1 MLLLKYRQLIEPPDL
16 KPFMGYVLKVQGP
29 IVSSTSAVQEYAD
42 RFHKAFQGFPINLP
56 IRLIFLSRESERVFE
71 ARAKNFLMDRQMQFL
86 NERISSRK
94 VSLYFVVE
102 GNVENLKLVMD
113 ALSSAGVE
121 VEVSR
126 TALMEDL
133 AYFFGGSS
141 QDPFQY
147 AIEERDYGVK
157 VGDSF
162 AAIYSMTKVPPRVWA
177 FQLYSLLSLGRDF
190 ICVVGFKKMSPEAAQ
205 MEFGKRLK
213 LFEYQAREGGNIARG
228 EVVMELLEE
237 VKDIN
242 LGRELVVSF
251 SSFVAVFGEEKE
263 ILKEKKKIEFA
274 VRQNELPYECENTT
288 HIEHFSMLFR
298 YNEKELRSLGLV
310 RFMPQ
315 SRFYLMCMP
324 RGYPRG
330 KQEGVIFYNEIG
342 EAFLLDIRVP
352 PPNGLVVGQM
362 GSGKS
367 VFLQYFA
374 TFQDY
379 VVFVEKI
386 QEGEGSYT
394 VFTKMLEGGYYPI
407 SLDRPVSI
415 NPFGNTIKLVDPIGF
430 LEDMGYRFEDFTE
443 NDLNTLENVLNTYY
457 LGKKG
462 AIKVGEVLDRLKEV
476 PHTEYL
482 QNKLEDFVDREWE
495 IRYDIDRDKLLFL
508 KTILTM
514 AYKLGKGEDID
525 PSIAEE
531 VILKTYEK
539 LAGDGVL
546 VDREVLMS
554 DFYRTAKDLGFEEF
568 AQRLRSYTM
577 DGTYGN
583 FFDRPSSIDFK
594 SHVFFELRTTD
605 RELLPIVLLSILTWM
620 VKWFSRPE
628 MQDRAKGI
636 VLDEAWAILEDP
648 SLVKFVE
655 EAFRTY
661 RKKGIFIMIASQF
674 ASDVS
679 VGVGEIVK
687 KSCPYQI
694 FLYSQDVEEVARLFD
709 FTDAERELYK
719 QVRPPRDYNYKY
731 SLLYMRTPYQTK
743 AGKEQGLFFLIP
755 SREFYWTATTHPQDR
770 VKREQYKNFYK
781 SLAKA
786 IEVLAQEDMAKN
798 T

>member
-1 MLLLKYRQLIEPPDL
+1 MLLWKYRQLIEPSDL
-16 KPFMGYVLKVQGP
+16 KPFVGYVLKVQGP
-29 IVSSTSAVQEYAD
+29 IVSSTSAAQEYAE
-42 RFHKAFQGFPINLP
+42 RFYKAFQGFPINLP
-56 IRLIFLSRESERVFE
+56 VRLIFLSREDERVFD
-71 ARAKNFLMDRQMQFL
+71 AKPKNFLMERQLKFL
-86 NERISSRK
+86 NENISSRK
-94 VSLYFVVE
+94 VSFYFVVE
-102 GNVENLKLVMD
+102 GSAEDLKLVMD

-126 TALMEDL
+126 NALMEDL
-133 AYFFGGSS
+133 AYFFGGNP
-141 QDPFQY
+141 QDPFNY

-157 VGDSF
+157 VGDQF
-162 AAIYSMTKVPPRVWA
+162 ALVYSMTKVPSRVWA

-205 MEFGKRLK
+205 VEFGKRLK
-213 LFEYQAREGGNIARG
+213 LFEYQAREGGDIARS
-228 EVVMELLEE
+228 EIVMELLEQ

-242 LGRELVVSF
+242 LGRELVVAF

-263 ILKEKKKIEFA
+263 LLKEKKKIEFA
-274 VRQNELPYECENTT
+274 IRQNELPYECENTT

-298 YNEKELRSLGLV
+298 YNEKELRDLGLV

-330 KQEGVIFYNEIG
+330 KQEGAIFFNEIA
-342 EAFLLDIRVP
+342 EPFLLDIRVP

-415 NPFGNTIKLVDPIGF
+415 NPFGNTIKTVDAIGF
-430 LEDMGYRFEDFTE
+430 LEDLGYRFEDFTE
-443 NDLNTLENVLNTYY
+443 SDLTTIENVLNANY
-457 LGKKG
+457 LGRKG
-462 AIKVGEVLDRLKEV
+462 KIKIAEILAFLRQV
-476 PHTEYL
+476 PNTEYL
-482 QNKLEDFVDREWE
+482 QSKLEDFKDREWE

-508 KTILTM
+508 KTILAM
-514 AYKLGKGEDID
+514 AYKLGRGEDMD

-531 VILKTYEK
+531 VVLKTYER
-539 LAGDGVL
+539 LAEDGVL
-546 VDREVLMS
+546 VPREVLMS
-554 DFYRTAKDLGFEEF
+554 DFYKTAKDLGFDEF

-577 DGTYGN
+577 EGTYGN
-583 FFDRPSSIDFK
+583 FFDRPSSIEFR

-628 MQDRAKGI
+628 MQDKTKGI
-636 VLDEAWAILEDP
+636 ILDEAWAILEDP
-648 SLVKFVE
+648 SLIKFVE

-679 VGVGEIVK
+679 VGAGEIVK

-709 FTDAERELYK
+709 FTDAEKELYK

-731 SLLYMRTPYQTK
+731 SLFYMRTPYQTK
-743 AGKEQGLFFLIP
+743 SGKEQGLFFLIP

>member
-1 MLLLKYRQLIEPPDL
+1 MLLWKYKQLMEPPDM
-16 KPFMGYVLKVQGP
+16 KPFLGYVLRVQGP
-29 IVSSTSAVQEYAD
+29 IISSESLAKEYAQQ
-42 RFHKAFQGFPINLP
+42 FYKALQGIPIGLP
-56 IRLIFLSRESERVFE
+56 IRIIFLSREDTKIFE
-71 ARAKNFLMDRQMQFL
+71 MGAKNFLMERQLKFL

-102 GNVENLKLVMD
+102 GSVESLKLVKD
-113 ALSSAGVE
+113 ALTSAGLE
-121 VEVSR
+121 VDIARAE
-126 TALMEDL
+126 LMEDL

-141 QDPFQY
+141 EEPFVH

-157 VGDSF
+157 VGDEF
-162 AAIYSMTKVPPRVWA
+162 ALVYSMTKVPARVWA

-190 ICVVGFKKMSPEAAQ
+190 ICVLGFRKLSPEEAQ

-213 LFEYQAREGGNIARG
+213 LFEHQAQEGGDLARA
-228 EVVMELLEE
+228 EVVMELVEQ

-242 LGRELVVSF
+242 LGRELVVGF
-251 SSFVAVFGEEKE
+251 SSFIAVFGEEKE
-263 ILKEKKKIEFA
+263 LLKEKKKIEFA
-274 VRQNELPYECENTT
+274 FRQLELHYECENTT
-288 HIEHFSMLFR
+288 HMEHFSLLFH
-298 YNEKELRSLGLV
+298 YNEKDLKSLGLV

-315 SRFYLMCMP
+315 SRFYLFILP
-324 RGYPRG
+324 RSYSRG
-330 KQEGVIFYNEIG
+330 KKEGVIFYNEIG
-342 EAFLLDIRVP
+342 QPFFLDIRVP

-379 VVFVEKI
+379 VVLVEKI

-394 VFTKMLEGGYYPI
+394 VFTKMLDGGYYPI

-430 LEDMGYRFEDFTE
+430 LEDMGYKFEEFTE
-443 NDLNTLENVLNTYY
+443 NDLNTLENLLNTYY

-462 AIKVGEVLDRLKEV
+462 TIKVGEVLDRLKEV
-476 PHTEYL
+476 PNTEYM
-482 QNKLEDFVDREWE
+482 QSKLEDFADGEWE

-508 KTILTM
+508 KTLLVM
-514 AYKLGKGEDID
+514 AYKLGKGDDMD
-525 PSIAEE
+525 PSVAEE
-531 VILKTYEK
+531 VILKTYDR
-539 LAGDGVL
+539 LSGGGVL

-554 DFYRTAKDLGFEEF
+554 DFYKTAKDLGFHDF
-568 AQRLRSYTM
+568 AQRLRSYTLE
-577 DGTYGN
+577 GAYGN
-583 FFDRPSSIDFK
+583 FFDRPASIEFK

-620 VKWFSRPE
+620 VKWYSRPE
-628 MQDRAKGI
+628 MQDKAKGI
-636 VLDEAWAILEDP
+636 ILDEAWAILEDP

-687 KSCPYQI
+687 KSCPYQV

-709 FTDAERELYK
+709 FTDAEKELYK
-719 QVRPPRDYNYKY
+719 QVRPPRDYEYKY
-731 SLLYMRTPYQTK
+731 SLFYMRTPYQTK
-743 AGKEQGLFFLIP
+743 VGKEQGLFFLIP
-755 SREFYWTATTHPQDR
+755 SREFYWAATTHPQDR

-786 IEVLAQEDMAKN
+786 IEVLAQEDLSR
-798 T
+798 

>member
-1 MLLLKYRQLIEPPDL
+1 MFLLKYKHLIEPPNL
-16 KPFMGYVLKVQGP
+16 QPFLGYVLKVQGP
-29 IVSSTSAVQEYAD
+29 IITSESSASEYAE
-42 RFHKAFQGFPINLP
+42 RFYKAIQGLP
-56 IRLIFLSRESERVFE
+56 IGVPIRIIFLSREDEMRFDMKV
-71 ARAKNFLMDRQMQFL
+71 KNFLMEKQIEFL
-86 NERISSRK
+86 NKR
-94 VSLYFVVE
+94 VSARRVALYFVVE
-102 GNVENLKLVMD
+102 GSVEQVKLVAD
-113 ALSSAGVE
+113 ALSSTGA
-121 VEVSR
+121 EVSLAR
-126 TALMEDL
+126 GELMEDL
-133 AYFFGGSS
+133 AYFFGGTP
-141 QDPFQY
+141 QEPFFH
-147 AIEERDYGVK
+147 AIEERDWGVK
-157 VGDSF
+157 VGKKF
-162 AAIYSMTKVPPRVWA
+162 ALVYSMVKVPTRVWA
-177 FQLYSLLSLGRDF
+177 FQLYHLLSLDRDF
-190 ICVVGFKKMSPEAAQ
+190 LCVLGFRKLSPEEAQ

-213 LFEYQAREGGNIARG
+213 LFEYQAQEGGDMARM
-228 EVVMELLEE
+228 EVVAELLEQ

-242 LGRELVVSF
+242 LGRELVVGL
-251 SSFVAVFGEEKE
+251 SSFLAVFGEEKE
-263 ILKEKKKIEFA
+263 LLKEKKKIEFA
-274 VRQNELPYECENTT
+274 LNQMELYYECENTT
-288 HIEHFSMLFR
+288 HAEHFSMLFSF
-298 YNEKELRSLGLV
+298 NEKELKSLGLI
-310 RFMPQ
+310 RFISQ
-315 SRFYLMCMP
+315 SRFYLFCLP
-324 RGYPRG
+324 RSYPEG
-330 KQEGVIFYNEIG
+330 KKEGVIFYNEIG
-342 EAFLLDIRVP
+342 EPFVLDIRVP

-394 VFTKMLEGGYYPI
+394 VFTKMLDGGYYPI

-430 LEDMGYRFEDFTE
+430 LEDMGYKFEDFTE

-462 AIKVGEVLDRLKEV
+462 TIKVGEVLDRLKEV
-476 PHTEYL
+476 PNTEYM
-482 QNKLEDFVDREWE
+482 QSKLEDFVDSEWE

-508 KTILTM
+508 KTILVM

-531 VILKTYEK
+531 VILKTYER
-539 LAGDGVL
+539 LAGDGIL

-554 DFYRTAKDLGFEEF
+554 DFYKTAKDLGFHDF
-568 AQRLRSYTM
+568 AQRLRSYTLE
-577 DGTYGN
+577 GTYGN
-583 FFDRPSSIDFK
+583 FFDKPSSIEFK

-628 MQDRAKGI
+628 MQDKAKGI
-636 VLDEAWAILEDP
+636 ILDEAWAILEDP

-687 KSCPYQI
+687 KSCPYQV
-694 FLYSQDVEEVARLFD
+694 FLYSQDADEVARLFD
-709 FTDAERELYK
+709 FTDAEKELYK
-719 QVRPPRDYNYKY
+719 QVRPPRDYEYKY
-731 SLLYMRTPYQTK
+731 SLFYMRTPYQTK
-743 AGKEQGLFFLIP
+743 VGKEQGLFFLIP

-786 IEVLAQEDMAKN
+786 IEVLAQEDLSR
-798 T
+798 